1 MTWEARHFG
10 LRWRVTS
17 RVTEFEP
24 PHRFVDEMIRGPFA
38 LFRHEHSFEE
48 REGTTRMTD
57 VVEFE
62 TRAGPLTPVTDLV
75 AWYYLRRLMAKRNST
90 IRRHAEAR

>member
-1 MTWEARHFG
+1 M
-10 LRWRVTS
+10 TS
-17 RVTEFEP
+17 RITEYEP

-48 REGTTRMTD
+48 HEGRTRMTD
-57 VVEFE
+57 VVEFR
-62 TRAGPLTPVTDLV
+62 TRAGALTPVTDRV

-90 IRRHAEAR
+90 IRRKAETR